1 MPGEGVRVGGAWP
14 VTVARRAATLLSFP
28 LEVPAHRP
36 AHSLAM
42 GPTDIMKDIWGPI
55 ICSGQS
61 WEPGMGAA
69 HTVLREG
76 PLSGAYGA
84 EDFEIIILSI

>member
-1 MPGEGVRVGGAWP
+1 MPGVGVRVGCVWP
-14 VTVARRAATLLSFP
+14 VTVARRAAAPLSFP

-42 GPTDIMKDIWGPI
+42 GPTDIVKDTRGPI
-55 ICSGQS
+55 TCSGQN

-69 HTVLREG
+69 HTALREG
-76 PLSGAYGA
+76 PLYGAYRA
-84 EDFEIIILSI
+84 EDFEIII